1 MKEIWLKNVL
11 PIAAIYAFR
20 MLGLLMLLPV
30 FTLYATSLKGATP
43 YLIGIAFGAYGL
55 SQGILQIPFGVL
67 SDIFGRKKL
76 IGIGLLL
83 LMAGSILG
91 AYATTINQ
99 MIIARTLQGSGAI
112 GSSLVAL
119 LADLTPNDIRTKA
132 MAVIGANIG
141 FSFSIAFILSP
152 IIANHFGLSGI
163 FNLTS
168 ILAGCGLALL
178 YFVVPNPTTENNKST
193 KIFFK
198 EIIFNSELL
207 RLNFSI
213 FFQHLIF
220 TATFFVIPLLLKE
233 HSVIGNDSWKF
244 YLPLLALSFLVML
257 PIISFAEKKRKVKG
271 VLISG
276 IILTFISQLCLSF
289 AGNHWYAFIIFAFLY
304 FVAFNLLEPLIP
316 SIVSRVANPNNK
328 GSAMGF
334 YASFQFLGLFAGGII
349 AGSVYS
355 FGGIY
360 AIFITNFILSLIWL
374 VISFRFKCNIYTDK
388 LN

>member
-1 MKEIWLKNVL
+1 MKQIWLKNVL

-30 FTLYATSLKGATP
+30 FTLYATDLKGATP
-43 YLIGIAFGAYGL
+43 YLIGVAFGAYGL
-55 SQGILQIPFGVL
+55 SQGILQIPFGML

-76 IGIGLLL
+76 IATGLLL

-99 MIIARTLQGSGAI
+99 MIVARTMQGSGAI
-112 GSSLVAL
+112 GSSLIAL
-119 LADLTPNDIRTKA
+119 LADLTPNEIRTKA

-152 IIANHFGLSGI
+152 IIANHFGLAGI

-168 ILAGCGLALL
+168 VLAICGLALL
-178 YFVVPNPTTENNKST
+178 YLIVPNPKAEQTKN

-198 EIIFNSELL
+198 EIIFNTELL

-220 TATFFVIPLLLKE
+220 TATFFVIPLILKE
-233 HSVIGNDSWKF
+233 HNIVGNNSWKF
-244 YLPLLALSFLVML
+244 YLPLLFVSFLVML
-257 PIISFAEKKRKVKG
+257 PIITFAEKKHKVKET
-271 VLISG
+271 LIAG
-276 IILTFISQLCLSF
+276 IALTFVSQLCLSF
-289 AGNHWYAFIIFAFLY
+289 LAGSWYYFTFFAFLY
-304 FVAFNLLEPLIP
+304 FVAFNLLEPLLP
-316 SIVSRVANPNNK
+316 SVVSRVANPQNK
-328 GSAMGF
+328 GSAMGV
-334 YASFQFLGLFAGGII
+334 YASFQFLGLFAGGLI
-349 AGSVYS
+349 AGSVYT
-355 FGGIY
+355 FTGIY
-360 AIFITNFILSLIWL
+360 GIFITNFILTMIWL
-374 VISFRFKCNIYTDK
+374 VISLGFKCNIYSEK